1 MLAKE
6 PTWEGIEVTVRRI
19 TGLMLALVVG
29 LLLAGCTGEP
39 MPTPT
44 ESRSASASPTPS
56 PSTDAVPEFR
66 PNGSAAANQQYFD
79 YVNRT
84 LASAQGMSS
93 GRAIVDNLVAAGF
106 SKADMEVT
114 DDTTAL
120 NIPVDAIQVAVRF
133 RGECLIGQFSPAGYT
148 GILAPILGTGT
159 CLVGRTVPI
168 DW

>member
-1 MLAKE
+1 MRRRATLA
-6 PTWEGIEVTVRRI
+6 GVFV
-19 TGLMLALVVG
+19 LVVG
-29 LLLAGCTGEP
+29 LVLAGCSGDP

-44 ESRSASASPTPS
+44 QRSTASASPTPKPS
-56 PSTDAVPEFR
+56 PTAAIPVFR

-106 SKADMEVT
+106 TKTDMEVT

-133 RGECLIGQFSPAGYT
+133 KGECLIGQFSPAGYT
-148 GILAPILGTGT
+148 GILAPLLGTGT
-159 CLVGRTVPI
+159 CLVGKTI
-168 DW
+168 TINW